1 MYSLPVKYAERER
14 DSVISESEDMSAM
27 ALSRRSLGYEHMKTI
42 LQKNSEGSRVNPS
55 RFRERNQLDVDSV
68 HDLKKREFNEP
79 RITINSV
86 LKKDDK
92 PREKKHVVF

>member
-1 MYSLPVKYAERER
+1 MYSLPVKFAEREK

-42 LQKNSEGSRVNPS
+42 LQKNSENPP

-86 LKKDDK
+86 LKKSEK
-92 PREKKHVVF
+92 PKEKKHVVF